1 MFVTTKDLLF
11 TDSWGYNMQERI
23 EALWDQC
30 LSHLSR
36 EVNRQAFHTWLKPTS
51 VEYVDDHTFNIL
63 VPNNFAA
70 SRISERFTAKIR
82 QALAAA
88 SEVSWDFGFKVK
100 QMPVQS
106 DIFHLGNN
114 GNGQGSNGNHG
125 YNPDPE
131 VYSLE
136 VKSNNN
142 GSKNGCRLNPRYVF
156 DKFIVGDSNE
166 FAYAACEAVSEAL
179 GVNRYNPLFIYGGVG
194 LGKTH
199 LVQAI
204 GNAVLE
210 TDPRKKIMYVTSEEF
225 TNDFIRSL
233 GTKST
238 HEFVTRYR
246 TVDLLLLDDIQFF
259 TGKESTQEQFFH
271 TFNALHQDGKQI
283 VLTADRPPADILGL
297 EERLL
302 SRFNWGLVADI
313 QPPSLETRIAIL
325 QKKAALE
332 EVYVPDDV
340 FTYVADSIK
349 TNVRELEGALTAL
362 IAYSALKNEGISLAM
377 AKSRLKNTIRDKKSP
392 VTLELISKKVSSYF
406 KVSEELI
413 KSKKKSQEVV
423 IARQV
428 AMHIARNLTNN
439 SLKVIGKF
447 FGNRDHSTVI
457 HAVQQVND
465 MCSSSQ
471 DFKLQVDQLTADMYG
486 G

>member
-1 MFVTTKDLLF
+1 
-11 TDSWGYNMQERI
+11 MQERI

-36 EVNRQAFHTWLKPTS
+36 EVNRQTFHTWLKPTS
-51 VEYVDDHTFNIL
+51 VEFVEDHTFNIL
-63 VPNNFAA
+63 VPNKFAA
-70 SRISERFTAKIR
+70 GWISERFTSKIR
-82 QALAAA
+82 QALAAT
-88 SEVSWDFGFKVK
+88 SEDSWEFGFKVK
-100 QMPVQS
+100 QMPIQA
-106 DIFHLGNN
+106 DIFHASTN
-114 GNGQGSNGNHG
+114 GNGTNGRHH
-125 YNPDPE
+125 
-131 VYSLE
+131 SLE
-136 VKSNNN
+136 ATPQAN
-142 GSKNGCRLNPRYVF
+142 GKATGCKLNPRYHF
-156 DKFIVGDSNE
+156 DKFIVGDSNQ
-166 FAYAACEAVSEAL
+166 FAYAACEAVSETL
-179 GVNRYNPLFIYGGVG
+179 GVNRFNPLFIYGGVG

-204 GNAVLE
+204 GHAVLE
-210 TDPRKKIMYVTSEEF
+210 TNPRKKVMYVTSEEF

-271 TFNALHQDGKQI
+271 TFNALHQEGKQI
-283 VLTADRPPADILGL
+283 VLTADRHPTDILGL

-325 QKKAALE
+325 QKKADWE
-332 EVYVPDDV
+332 GVFVPPDV
-340 FTYVADSIK
+340 LSYVADSIK

-362 IAYSALKNEGISLAM
+362 IAYSALSNTEISLAM
-377 AKSRLKNTIRDKKSP
+377 AKSRLKHTIRDKKSP
-392 VTLELISKKVSSYF
+392 VTLELISKKVSAYF
-406 KVSEELI
+406 KISEELI
-413 KSKKKSQEVV
+413 KSKKKSQEIV
-423 IARQV
+423 IARHV
-428 AMHIARNLTNN
+428 AMYIARTLTNN
-439 SLKVIGKF
+439 SLKMIGKF

-465 MCSSSQ
+465 MCSASQ